1 MADVQFNNDFF
12 EKLGR
17 SPEVVGLCVEM
28 AEKIATTARSTAPR
42 DSNAYAESIHVEV
55 VRRNRRNAALVI
67 AADPKSMLI
76 ESKTGN
82 LARALNQVKKSG

>member
-1 MADVQFNNDFF
+1 MADVKFNNAFF

-17 SPEVVGLCVEM
+17 SPEVVGLCVEV
-28 AEKIATTARSTAPR
+28 AEKVAATARSTAPR
-42 DSNAYAESIHVEV
+42 ESNAYADSIHVEV
-55 VRRNRRNAALVI
+55 VQRTHRNAALVI
-67 AADPKSMLI
+67 ADDPKSMLI